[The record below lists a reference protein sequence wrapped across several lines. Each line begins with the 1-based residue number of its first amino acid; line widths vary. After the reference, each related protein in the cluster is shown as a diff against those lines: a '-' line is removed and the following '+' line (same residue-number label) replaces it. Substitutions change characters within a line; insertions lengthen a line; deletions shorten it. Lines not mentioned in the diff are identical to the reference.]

1 MKDASLTFFQV
12 VCILMLTI
20 GLMNHVIVIPI
31 LLDAAKRDAW
41 ISVILAGVFFI
52 VWVCLLYSAVA
63 KTRKQNLFLLLK
75 RAYHPAISNILAAIA
90 CVYLF
95 MMCAIT
101 MRDTVTWIH
110 VAFSPKMP
118 TIFIAFMLACICLCN
133 AYLGIRSIAN
143 TAVLFLPLVI
153 FLGFFVMSAN
163 YTHKSYILLKPFL
176 EYGMLPVWKG
186 VVFVGAGLIEL
197 IILLFMQ
204 QHIRSKYSLLSL
216 LIFAVILIGLTFGPV
231 TGAIAEFG
239 PEQSEKLRYPAYEE
253 WRLVNIGRYIEHM
266 DFLSIYQWFSG
277 AFIRMSLTIFL
288 IVDILQLKS
297 KAKRMMVLVLLFS
310 LLVAIAVLP
319 FSDNVFLDMLT
330 AHILP
335 FMFYTMVVYSFVVI
349 VLVNWSSR
357 RRGMIHEEK
366 KGD

>member
-1 MKDASLTFFQV
+1 MKPASLTFFQA
-12 VCILMLTI
+12 VCMLMLTI

-41 ISVILAGVFFI
+41 ISVILAGAFFLI
-52 VWVCLLYSAVA
+52 WVCLLYSAVA
-63 KTRKQNLFLLLK
+63 KTRQQNLFLLLK
-75 RAYHPAISNILAAIA
+75 KAYPPAISNILAAIA

-95 MMCAIT
+95 MMCTIT
-101 MRDTVTWIH
+101 MVDTVTWIH

-118 TIFIAFMLACICLCN
+118 IFFISLLLACICFCN
-133 AYLGIRSIAN
+133 AYFGIRSIAN

-186 VVFVGAGLIEL
+186 IVFVGAGLIEL
-197 IILLFMQ
+197 MILLFMQ
-204 QHIRSKYSLLSL
+204 QHIRSRYSLWAL
-216 LIFAVILIGLTFGPV
+216 LIFAVILVGLTFGPV
-231 TGAIAEFG
+231 VGAIIEFG
-239 PEQSEKLRYPAYEE
+239 PSEAEKLRYPAYEE

-277 AFIRMSLTIFL
+277 AFIRMSLTLFL
-288 IVDILQLKS
+288 IVDILRLES
-297 KAKRMMVLVLLFS
+297 KAKRFIVLALLSS
-310 LLVAIAVLP
+310 LLVVITVLP
-319 FSDNVFLDMLT
+319 YSDNTFLDMLT
-330 AHILP
+330 GYILP
-335 FMFYTMVVYSFVVI
+335 FMFYTMLIYSFIII
-349 VLVNWSSR
+349 VLVNLSSR
-357 RRGMIHEEK
+357 RRQLIYEEK